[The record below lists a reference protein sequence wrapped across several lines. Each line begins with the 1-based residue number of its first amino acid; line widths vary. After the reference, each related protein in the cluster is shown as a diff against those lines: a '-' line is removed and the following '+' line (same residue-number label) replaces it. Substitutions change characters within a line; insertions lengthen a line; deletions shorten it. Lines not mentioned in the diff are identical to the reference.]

1 MKKKVA
7 VQAVGGHQHAVCT
20 TIHNTAIGHSLLN
33 GSHTEDILLPQT
45 LLHKPAMAIKRKN
58 TSLQS
63 PVQQNKR
70 KERIGKGTQYNS

>member
-1 MKKKVA
+1 M
-7 VQAVGGHQHAVCT
+7 QAVGGHQHAVCT